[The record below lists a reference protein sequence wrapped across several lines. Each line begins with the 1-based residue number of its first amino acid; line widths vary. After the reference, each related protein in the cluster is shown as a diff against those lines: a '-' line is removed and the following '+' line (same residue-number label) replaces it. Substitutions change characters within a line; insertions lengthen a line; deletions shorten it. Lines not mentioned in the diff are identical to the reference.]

1 MATYFRTRGGNTFIG
16 VLCPRFRAGVFC
28 FFGPTGCAVG
38 RDDSARRIK
47 RRNTMDTVK
56 IKYIGHACFALSYK
70 GTDIILDPYMD
81 NMVPGLSNMR
91 EKADFVFCSHAHD
104 DHGYLSAVEL
114 SGADEANFGL
124 GELTVPHDD
133 AEGGKRG
140 WNTVRIFSFGPLRIA
155 HMGDIGR
162 TLTDA
167 EAEVLRGV
175 DCMMLPV
182 GGFYTVGPGE
192 AKTIAEQVQPRVLIP
207 MHYSGFGYGFE
218 NIGTAKAFTELMGEE
233 KLHYGGAEFELS
245 EDTPAQIRVMR
256 PAMLNVSV
264 RDAGS
269 EFHSQG
275 YNCAQSSLKALGAY
289 TGLDGAVAGSLGFGF
304 GKGMHCEEVCGALTG
319 ALMAIGCSCLWGEMP
334 NPCRPDAT
342 ALSLEM
348 EKRFME
354 RFGTIMCRDIL
365 AEHQKTMCNECI
377 AAAAEM
383 AEEIIREYKNK

>member
-1 MATYFRTRGGNTFIG
+1 
-16 VLCPRFRAGVFC
+16 
-28 FFGPTGCAVG
+28 
-38 RDDSARRIK
+38 
-47 RRNTMDTVK
+47 MDTVK
-56 IKYIGHACFALSYK
+56 IKYVGHACFKLSYG
-70 GTDIILDPYMD
+70 GTDIVIDPYLD
-81 NMVPGLSNMR
+81 GMVPGLRDMR
-91 EKADFVFCSHAHD
+91 EEADFVFCSHGHD
-104 DHGYLSAVEL
+104 DHNYLAAVKL
-114 SGADEANFGL
+114 SGADTANFGL
-124 GELTVPHDD
+124 GELAVPHDD
-133 AEGGKRG
+133 ADGDKRG
-140 WNTVRIFSFGPLRIA
+140 MNTVRIFSFGSIRVA

-162 TLTDA
+162 VLTEE

-175 DCMMLPV
+175 DCMLLPV
-182 GGFYTVGPGE
+182 GGFFTVGPEE
-192 AKTIAEQVQPRVLIP
+192 AKTIVEQTCPRVVIP

-218 NIGTAKAFTELMGEE
+218 PIGTVKDFTDLMGED

-245 EDTPAQIRVMR
+245 EDTPEQIRVMR

-275 YNCAQSSLKALGAY
+275 YNCCQSSLRALAAY
-289 TGLDGAVAGSLGFGF
+289 TGLEDSTAAALGFGF

-319 ALMAIGCSCLWGEMP
+319 TLMAIGCACLEGEMP
-334 NPCRPDAT
+334 NPNRPDAT

-348 EKRFME
+348 ENRFRE

-383 AEEIIREYKNK
+383 AEEIIKEYKSK